1 MADPTLPPALAAAR
15 PGRPRI
21 PPTPEPAVLAGTW
34 ATPYRAV
41 LASRI
46 RAQRSYPTSF
56 AVELGGAA
64 MVGVFEF
71 AEMWVIFA
79 NVHALGGLTYR
90 PMLLL
95 FGLSNLGFSAAD
107 LVVGHV
113 DALPTYI
120 RMGTLDSFYLRPQPL
135 LAQLM
140 TSEVT
145 LRRAARMSV
154 ATMALV
160 GGLVL
165 NRIDWGLREVA
176 LAVLALVFGTAI
188 YAGLFVCAASVQFFL
203 INAPETTNSF
213 TYGGSY
219 ASAQPASVFPTPL
232 RLVFGYLV
240 PVAFTAYL
248 PTLAMLGLPAPF
260 GLPAWLAWL
269 TPLAAG
275 WVWLVAGGLWRQGTR
290 HYQGGAG

>member
-1 MADPTLPPALAAAR
+1 MADPDVGAGVVIHKKAA
-15 PGRPRI
+15 
-21 PPTPEPAVLAGTW
+21 LAGTW

-41 LASRI
+41 LASRV
-46 RAQRSYPTSF
+46 RAQRSYRASF
-56 AVELGGAA
+56 TVELLGALL
-64 MVGVFEF
+64 VGLFEF

-79 NVHALGGLTYR
+79 NVHVLGGLTYR

-107 LVVGHV
+107 LVVGHI
-113 DALPTYI
+113 DSLPTYI

-145 LRRAARMSV
+145 LRRVARMGV
-154 ATMALV
+154 AATALV
-160 GGLVL
+160 CGLVL
-165 NRIDWGLREVA
+165 NRIDWSLREVTLAAMA
-176 LAVLALVFGTAI
+176 LLFGTAI
-188 YAGLFVCAASVQFFL
+188 YGGLFVCAASLQFFL
-203 INAPETTNSF
+203 VNAAEMTNSF

-219 ASAQPASVFPTPL
+219 ASAQPAAVFPTPL

-248 PTLAMLGLPAPF
+248 PTLAMLHLPAPF

-275 WVWLVAGGLWRQGTR
+275 WVWLAAWALWRWGTR